1 MSDKKNVNNYW
12 KYFNK
17 KNANNYWIYFRL
29 KELFYTQ
36 LVYRKSYTWKLF
48 NNKFERYFFLTG
60 KAMQYFARIPII
72 SDES

>member
-1 MSDKKNVNNYW
+1 MRIIIGYISGWKN
-12 KYFNK
+12 YFMR
-17 KNANNYWIYFRL
+17 I
-29 KELFYTQ
+29 

-60 KAMQYFARIPII
+60 KAMRYFARIPII